1 MSLIQS
7 AVISPCLW
15 FDGEAEAAATHY
27 TGIFPNSRI
36 HRIARYPNVGQ
47 EVHGRAAGSVM
58 TVEFELE
65 GVLFC
70 ALNGGPG
77 FKFNEAISLQILC
90 DTQQQID
97 HYWHAL
103 GEGGGG
109 QSVQC
114 GWLKDRYGVSWQV
127 APRLLGQLALD
138 PDPARAARAFGAMMK
153 MVKIDIAEIE
163 RAADA
168 R

>member
-47 EVHGRAAGSVM
+47 EG
-58 TVEFELE
+58 L
-65 GVLFC
+65 LFC

-153 MVKIDIAEIE
+153 MVKIDIAEVE
-163 RAADA
+163 RAAGA

>member
-1 MSLIQS
+1 MSLIQT

-15 FDGEAEAAATHY
+15 FDDQAEAAATHY
-27 TGIFPNSRI
+27 VEIFPNAKI
-36 HRIARYPNVGQ
+36 HKIARYPNAGQ
-47 EVHGRAAGSVM
+47 DVHGRAAGSVM

-90 DTQQQID
+90 DTQEQID

-127 APRLLGQLALD
+127 APRILGQLAVD
-138 PDPARAARAFGAMMK
+138 PDPVRAARVFGAMMK

-163 RAADA
+163 RAANGS
-168 R
+168 